1 MATILAQPILRLFL
15 SHLGISLQASHFLSR
30 MIPMPQDEE
39 ASTQNSIG
47 DTRRGLESEELEKL
61 ADSWVCHQVM
71 SARMLGLGG

>member
-1 MATILAQPILRLFL
+1 
-15 SHLGISLQASHFLSR
+15 

-47 DTRRGLESEELEKL
+47 DTGGGLESEEPKKL

-71 SARMLGLGG
+71 SARMLRLGVKQMNGDERRLNEAAK